1 MTRVSLSI
9 HTLAF
14 ADMGRTDVGGE
25 ARRAAAM
32 TEPPTRWLNAM
43 ELMIDLN
50 LDAGND
56 NEFD

>member
-1 MTRVSLSI
+1 
-9 HTLAF
+9 
-14 ADMGRTDVGGE
+14 MGRTDVDGE